1 MPQTFHIPISAKVQS
16 LINFPNRC
24 VCCGAPK
31 QSESTLGVNRL
42 VMRGQR
48 QEQIRLKYQIP
59 HCQGCARRTQAVF
72 LVGCIP
78 FVLGTLFVGGVAFV
92 WAALGASV
100 LGLDNYGQPVNAN
113 SLVFGAAVGLF
124 AGLIGGFFFEVAARV
139 VLLPIFG
146 KALLQAPL
154 LATQLISDS
163 DYVAG
168 LRGKLDPAAAHLQ
181 LTFLNDEV
189 AHEFRALNVAVLGPT
204 Q

>member
-1 MPQTFHIPISAKVQS
+1 MPQTFQIPISAKSQS
-16 LINFPNRC
+16 RINFPNRC
-24 VCCGAPK
+24 VCCGAPN
-31 QSESTLGVNRL
+31 QSESTLAINRL

-59 HCQGCARRTQAVF
+59 HCQGCARRTKAVF

-78 FVLGTLFVGGVAFV
+78 FVLGMLFVGGAAFV

-113 SLVFGAAVGLF
+113 SLVFGAAVGLV
-124 AGLIGGFFFEVAARV
+124 AGLIGGFFFEVTARV
-139 VLLPIFG
+139 FLLPIFG

-154 LATQLISDS
+154 LAAQLISDS

>member
-1 MPQTFHIPISAKVQS
+1 MPQTFHIPISAKGQS

-31 QSESTLGVNRL
+31 QSESTLAINRL

-48 QEQIRLKYQIP
+48 QEQISVKYQIP
-59 HCQGCARRTQAVF
+59 HCQACARSTQAIF

-78 FVLGTLFVGGVAFV
+78 FVLGMLFIGGVAFV
-92 WAALGASV
+92 WVALGASI

-113 SLVFGAAVGLF
+113 SLVLGAAVGLF
-124 AGLIGGFFFEVAARV
+124 AGLIGGFFFEVMARV
-139 VLLPIFG
+139 LLLPIFG

-154 LATQLISDS
+154 LAAQVINDS

-168 LRGKLDPAAAHLQ
+168 LRGKLNPSATQLQ
-181 LTFLNDEV
+181 LTFSNDEV
-189 AHEFRALNVAVLGPT
+189 AHEFRAMNVAVLSLTP
-204 Q
+204 

>member
-1 MPQTFHIPISAKVQS
+1 MSQTFHIPISAKGQS

-31 QSESTLGVNRL
+31 QSESTLAINRL

-48 QEQIRLKYQIP
+48 QEQISVKYQIP
-59 HCQGCARRTQAVF
+59 HCQACARSTQAIF

-78 FVLGTLFVGGVAFV
+78 FVLGTLFIGGVAFV
-92 WAALGASV
+92 WVALGASI

-113 SLVFGAAVGLF
+113 SLVLGAAVGLF
-124 AGLIGGFFFEVAARV
+124 AGLIGGFFFEVMARV
-139 VLLPIFG
+139 LLLPIFG

-154 LATQLISDS
+154 LAAQMINDS

-168 LRGKLDPAAAHLQ
+168 LRGKLDPAATQLQ
-181 LTFLNDEV
+181 LIFSNDEV
-189 AHEFRALNVAVLGPT
+189 AHEFRAMNVAVLSLTP
-204 Q
+204 